1 LQESPH
7 ETRPRRRDEIKK
19 IRVALSSRYAG
30 LFGQMPSHQMPS
42 HQMPS
47 HTPCRAVAAAA
58 DAAHTADADLI
69 GTSGG
74 GSITDG
80 AKAVQLCLA
89 NDIRTPEAMDAL
101 RPAKRPDGTLVSA
114 AMGLELAV

>member
-30 LFGQMPSHQMPS
+30 LFGQMPS

>member
-42 HQMPS
+42 H
-47 HTPCRAVAAAA
+47 TPCRAVAAAA

-69 GTSGG
+69 GTFGG

-80 AKAVQLCLA
+80 AKAVQLRLA

-101 RPAKRPDGTLVSA
+101 RPAKRPNGTLVSA